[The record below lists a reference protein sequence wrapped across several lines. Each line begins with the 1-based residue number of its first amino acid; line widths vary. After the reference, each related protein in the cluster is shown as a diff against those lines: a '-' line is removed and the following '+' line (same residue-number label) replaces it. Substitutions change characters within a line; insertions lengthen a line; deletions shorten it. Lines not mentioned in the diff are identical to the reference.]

1 MIKEKL
7 QTTEAKA
14 AQVVIAKVL
23 DLTPNAEGV
32 IVLSQEDV
40 DALQIYINDAISLN
54 PTTEEAIAS
63 AVLLVNETAEKSENE
78 KFKSFASK
86 VSQAWEVISDDTLG
100 TLEKITKSIG
110 ILFQGKKRAIS
121 LL

>member
-32 IVLSQEDV
+32 VEITQEDV
-40 DALQIYINDAISLN
+40 DALQLYINEAIELN
-54 PTTEEAIAS
+54 PTVDEAIAA
-63 AVLLVNETAEKSENE
+63 AVLLVDETATKSDNE

-86 VSQAWEVISDDTLG
+86 VKQAWEVVSDASLG

-110 ILFQGKKRAIS
+110 ILFQSKKRAIS
-121 LL
+121 RL